1 MMFNVLTCKLQD
13 QLVQQELLGS
23 GRYGEVWRIGY
34 GDKTYAGKIIHKNL
48 LPGYPDI
55 GVDQIKQFVADI
67 ENIYAIFGSH
77 EHPNIEQYYTITQPT
92 PDDPPIL
99 LSQLL
104 PDNLNSFTAKMKGK
118 LPIHVQLDLCL
129 DMAKGVQYLHANGVI
144 HNNLHAGNVLISQVG
159 KAKIS
164 DYICPQNSE
173 LNEKTTL
180 QHKDYMS
187 PELIKNH
194 AICSRPSDIYSLGVL
209 FLQVATKSTPTPTDS
224 KNSELSEVQRHKHQL
239 DEITTN
245 PLLPV
250 IMQCLNILP
259 ARPSIDHLC
268 DRINTAKQSPQNV
281 MSDTINHVKVRS
293 CYVLG
298 KANLCLSSTNLGS
311 ACRSEVIFL
320 NVLLKKL
327 FKITTT
333 AGYQLYKV
341 R

>member
-1 MMFNVLTCKLQD
+1 MILFNVLTCKPQD

-23 GRYGEVWRIGY
+23 GRYGEVWRISY

-48 LPGYPDI
+48 LPGYPDTS
-55 GVDQIKQFVADI
+55 VDQINQFVADI

-92 PDDPPIL
+92 LGISPIL

-118 LPIHVQLDLCL
+118 LPIHEQLDLCL

-144 HNNLHAGNVLISQVG
+144 HNNLHAGNVLISQDG
-159 KAKIS
+159 KAKIG

-187 PELIKNH
+187 PELINNH

-209 FLQVATKSTPTPTDS
+209 FLQVATQNTPSPTEGI
-224 KNSELSEVQRHKHQL
+224 ELSEIQRHKHQL

-250 IMQCLNILP
+250 ILQCLNILP
-259 ARPSIDHLC
+259 VRPSIDHLC
-268 DRINTAKQSPQNV
+268 DRINTAKQSPQNL
-281 MSDTINHVKVRS
+281 MSDTLHHVKVRS
-293 CYVLG
+293 CYVV
-298 KANLCLSSTNLGS
+298 CS
-311 ACRSEVIFL
+311 
-320 NVLLKKL
+320 VLLH
-327 FKITTT
+327 
-333 AGYQLYKV
+333 
-341 R
+341 

>member
-1 MMFNVLTCKLQD
+1 MILFNILTCKLQD
-13 QLVQQELLGS
+13 QLVHQKLLGS
-23 GRYGEVWRIGY
+23 GRYGEVWRISY

-48 LPGYPDI
+48 LPGHPDI
-55 GVDQIKQFVADI
+55 SVDQIKQFVADI

-92 PDDPPIL
+92 PDGSPIL

-144 HNNLHAGNVLISQVG
+144 HNNLHAGNVLISQDG
-159 KAKIS
+159 QAKIG
-164 DYICPQNSE
+164 DYICPQITE
-173 LNEKTTL
+173 LNEKTIP
-180 QHKDYMS
+180 QDKVFMS

-209 FLQVATKSTPTPTDS
+209 FLQAATQCPPSPSEDT
-224 KNSELSEVQRHKHQL
+224 ELSEVQRHKHQL

-250 IMQCLNILP
+250 ILQCLNILP
-259 ARPSIDHLC
+259 VRPSIDHLC
-268 DRINTAKQSPQNV
+268 NRINNAKQSPQNV
-281 MSDTINHVKVRS
+281 MSDTLHHVKVRS
-293 CYVLG
+293 CYVVCSVLLHKNG
-298 KANLCLSSTNLGS
+298 H
-311 ACRSEVIFL
+311 CRSELIMSTHWTNYFTCPD
-320 NVLLKKL
+320 
-327 FKITTT
+327 FM
-333 AGYQLYKV
+333 
-341 R
+341 